1 MHLFRELTEQVEH
14 IVEQAGDK
22 KHYFIEGVFIQ
33 GAEPNRN
40 RRVYPMNVLEKE
52 VGRYVQESVTQN
64 RALGELNHPEG
75 PNINLDRVSHIITEL
90 KRNGKC
96 YYGRAKILE
105 TPNGKIVQNLLA
117 EGVKIGVSTRGM
129 GSVVEKDG
137 IMEVQDDFRLSTA
150 ADIVADPSAPK
161 AFVNG
166 IYEGKEWIFDV
177 AANSWRALE
186 LVEQTKKAG
195 NTRLNEQEMLTI
207 FKNYISNITKK

>member
-1 MHLFRELTEQVEH
+1 MHLFRELNEQVSYL
-14 IVEQAGDK
+14 VEEKGDK
-22 KHYFIEGVFIQ
+22 RSFYIEGVFIQ
-33 GAEPNRN
+33 GATPNRN
-40 RRVYPMNVLEKE
+40 NRVYPMHVLERE
-52 VGRYVQESVTQN
+52 VGRYVEEAVKQN

-90 KRNGKC
+90 KRDGND
-96 YYGRAKILE
+96 YIGRAKILE

-117 EGVKIGVSTRGM
+117 ADVRFGVSTRGM
-129 GSVVEKDG
+129 GSVHESNG

-166 IYEGKEWIFDV
+166 IYEGREWIFDV
-177 AANSWRALE
+177 AANSWRALD
-186 LVEQTKKAG
+186 LVEKTKRAG
-195 NTRLNEQEMLTI
+195 KTRLDEQEMLKI